1 MKLLPV
7 LALILL
13 TAVFSAPTH
22 AQEVF
27 GSGARFQAMADAS
40 SGLSGSWAVF
50 GNQAGLASVQRL
62 ELAGSFQNRF
72 LVSELSSRTGL
83 VVFPI
88 QGNVFAASFSQFGKV
103 PFQQE
108 KIGLAYARSVGP
120 RLRFGVQFNRYGLY
134 LAEENQTE
142 NTYGMEVGA
151 QFMPTGKFTM
161 GVHLSNPYSAQI
173 RLHSETYRYE
183 SKIRVGGFYQVSD
196 VFGWAMELE
205 NGFEDHIVLK
215 SGFEY
220 RILDKLFVRGGV
232 AGKPYLLSAGFGFQV
247 GKALFDFATT
257 YNQYLGNSPSVSFQ
271 YQF

>member
-13 TAVFSAPTH
+13 ITVFVAPTH
-22 AQEVF
+22 AQEIF
-27 GSGARFQAMADAS
+27 GSGARYQALADAS
-40 SGLSGSWAVF
+40 CGLSGSWAVF
-50 GNQAGLASVQRL
+50 GNQAGLAAVERV

-83 VVFPI
+83 IVFPI

-108 KIGLAYARSVGP
+108 KIGLAYARSVGA

-142 NTYGMEVGA
+142 NAYGLEVGA
-151 QFMPTGKFTM
+151 QFMPTGKFTL
-161 GVHLSNPYSAQI
+161 GVHLINPYSAQI

-183 SKIRVGGFYQVSD
+183 SKIRFGGFYKVSD

-205 NGFEDHIVLK
+205 NEFNNHFLLK

-220 RILDKLFVRGGV
+220 RILDRLFVRGGI
-232 AGKPYLLSAGFGFQV
+232 AGKPYLLSAGFGFHV
-247 GKALFDFATT
+247 SRALFDFATT
-257 YNQYLGNSPSVSFQ
+257 YNQYLGNSPSVSIQ

>member
-13 TAVFSAPTH
+13 MTAFVSPAD

-27 GSGARFQAMADAS
+27 GSAPRFQAMGDAS
-40 SGLSGSWAVF
+40 IGLSGSWAAF
-50 GNQAGLASVQRL
+50 GNQAGLASVDRT

-72 LVSELSSRTGL
+72 LVSELSSRIGL
-83 VVFPI
+83 LVLPI
-88 QGNVFAASFSQFGKV
+88 QGNVFAVSFSQFGKI

-108 KIGLAYARSVGP
+108 KTGLAYARSIGS
-120 RLRFGVQFNRYGLY
+120 RLRFGMQFNRYGLY
-134 LAEENQTE
+134 LAEENKTE
-142 NTYGMEVGA
+142 NTYGLEVGA
-151 QFMPTGKFTM
+151 QFISAGKFTM
-161 GVHLSNPYSAQI
+161 GVHLVNPYPAKI
-173 RLHSETYRYE
+173 KLRSETYRYE
-183 SKIRVGGFYQVSD
+183 SKVSFGGFYQVSD

-205 NGFEDHIVLK
+205 NGFDERIILK

-220 RILDKLFVRGGV
+220 RIFDRLFVRGGV
-232 AGKPYLLSAGFGFQV
+232 AGKPYLLSAGFGFRMQ
-247 GKALFDFATT
+247 KAVFDFATT

>member
-13 TAVFSAPTH
+13 MTAFVSPTD

-27 GSGARFQAMADAS
+27 GSAPRFQAMGDAS
-40 SGLSGSWAVF
+40 IGLSGSWAAF
-50 GNQAGLASVQRL
+50 GNQAGLASVDRT
-62 ELAGSFQNRF
+62 ELAGSFQNKF
-72 LVSELSSRTGL
+72 LVNELSSRIGL
-83 VVFPI
+83 LVLPI
-88 QGNVFAASFSQFGKV
+88 QGNVFAVSFSQFGKI
-103 PFQQE
+103 PCQQE

-120 RLRFGVQFNRYGLY
+120 RLRFGVQFNRYGIY
-134 LAEENQTE
+134 LAEENKPE
-142 NTYGMEVGA
+142 NAYGLEVGA

-161 GVHLSNPYSAQI
+161 GVHLVNPYSAQI

-205 NGFEDHIVLK
+205 NEFNNHFLLK
-215 SGFEY
+215 SGFEC
-220 RILDKLFVRGGV
+220 RIFDRLFVRGGV
-232 AGKPYLLSAGFGFQV
+232 AGKPYLLSAGFGFRMR
-247 GKALFDFATT
+247 KAVFDFATT